1 MDWFEKLTGFSEIS
15 YADTL
20 AKLKVDGDRLR
31 SLVTGETYGIGEL
44 ELVSLSELR
53 KRVKSASGPIGRL
66 EINVAAVERYLLFRE
81 INYDPITKKDSSAGK
96 GSRPYSQTDIKL
108 FFAKSTKGRY
118 GLRMAY
124 TRGSLPPVFA
134 DLKSVQF
141 GFVFETADDKAR

>member
-66 EINVAAVERYLLFRE
+66 
-81 INYDPITKKDSSAGK
+81 
-96 GSRPYSQTDIKL
+96 
-108 FFAKSTKGRY
+108 
-118 GLRMAY
+118 
-124 TRGSLPPVFA
+124 
-134 DLKSVQF
+134 
-141 GFVFETADDKAR
+141 KARVVTGDVQQMHRSPENVGALFHLKRGIVCPQLGA